1 MGVRTAIDLREPVE
15 RELDPPDLDGTGL
28 EIHQVPLL
36 GEGFDAIAGMG
47 LADVYRRLLEHRGR
61 SLASAVGILSEPGA
75 LPALVFCSAG
85 KDRTGLVTA
94 LVLAAL
100 GAPDE
105 TIVADYAQS
114 GQAMAGPFGA
124 AIEARALAAGIS
136 EQELA
141 IKLGAPPAAMRE
153 VLAYLRDR
161 HGGAAAY
168 LLHNGVTRDQ
178 LDRLA
183 HGLVEPASPPGRSTR
198 PVGLQPAGSARP
210 PRLDSR
216 LPACGGSERRA
227 L

>member
-15 RELDPPDLDGTGL
+15 RELDRRDLDGTGL
-28 EIHQVPLL
+28 AVHDLPLL

-47 LADVYRRLLEHRGR
+47 LADVYRHLLEYRGP
-61 SLASAVGILSEPGA
+61 SLASAVGILSERGA

-85 KDRTGLVTA
+85 KDRTGLVIA

-100 GAPDE
+100 GAEEDA
-105 TIVADYAQS
+105 IVADYALS
-114 GQAMAGPFGA
+114 ELAMAGPFGA
-124 AIEARALAAGIS
+124 AIEARARAAGIG

-141 IKLGAPPAAMRE
+141 VKLGAPPAAMRDA
-153 VLAYLRDR
+153 LAWLRDR
-161 HGGAAAY
+161 HGGAAGY
-168 LLHNGVTRDQ
+168 LLHNGLTRDH

-183 HGLVEPASPPGRSTR
+183 HGLVEPAPWRSTPPG
-198 PVGLQPAGSARP
+198 GLRPAGSATP

-227 L
+227 P